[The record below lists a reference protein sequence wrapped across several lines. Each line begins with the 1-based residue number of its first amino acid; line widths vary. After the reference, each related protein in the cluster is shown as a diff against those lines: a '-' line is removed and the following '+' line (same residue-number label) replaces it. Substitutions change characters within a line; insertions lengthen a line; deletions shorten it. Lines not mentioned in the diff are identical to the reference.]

1 MGDGVLSVNHIV
13 KILIE
18 SFIRPLRLDEAGVK
32 LWDKQVGRQ
41 VVEKQNTQ
49 KWKECGKTS
58 RFPQVEEKFLTT
70 RKVFS
75 PMLHLL

>member
-1 MGDGVLSVNHIV
+1 MGDAVLSVNHIV
-13 KILIE
+13 KNVFE

-49 KWKECGKTS
+49 KWKSVWKDFKTS
-58 RFPQVEEKFLTT
+58 SGGVC
-70 RKVFS
+70 
-75 PMLHLL
+75 